1 MNETY
6 DENLLDAAV
15 TKFIRESG
23 FGRCILHSRG
33 GRPDWDIYNGV
44 KVDRVVRKF
53 CYQGKVVGMCE
64 LGEPYWD
71 SAELMEFFRKK
82 GREILDSG
90 WRPMKIKKEIEVW
103 NY

>member
-15 TKFIRESG
+15 TKFMRESG
-23 FGRCILHSRG
+23 FVRGILWSRG

-44 KVDRVVRKF
+44 KVDRVVRMF

-64 LGEPYWD
+64 LGEYYWD
-71 SAELMEFFRKK
+71 SAELMEFFREK